1 MHTYGQVNTS
11 YASITSTRSLRAT
24 VSMSRYDLLLKKY
37 KCIMMTQSV
46 LGHIILQCFT
56 SFIHSSTNEFKRPV
70 APGHDLFLT
79 LIFF

>member
-37 KCIMMTQSV
+37 IMMCITMTQSV

-70 APGHDLFLT
+70 APGHDLFLR
-79 LIFF
+79 LV